1 MYNDPL
7 VNRYATKEIVNNFSD
22 EKRYVTWRKI
32 WLELAKAQKQLGLT
46 ITDAQIQQME
56 ANLENIDFQEVAK
69 LEKELHHD
77 LMAHLHA
84 FSKQAPL
91 AKPIIHLG
99 ATSETVKDNADLILI
114 KDALEI
120 IKPKLLQLLQALAKF
135 ANEYKNTA
143 TIGFTHLQVAQP
155 TTVGKRACGWL
166 QSFVNDFE
174 DLTYFLE
181 NNLKFRG
188 LKGATGTQASFKGL
202 FNGNYE
208 KVKELNNLL
217 TEAFGFQDSFIITGQ
232 TYDRKLDV
240 TLLNILANIGV
251 SAHKITNDIRI
262 LQHLKEIEEDFVKKQ
277 VGSSAMPYKRNPIRS
292 ERVSS
297 LAKYVMALPA
307 SSYMVA
313 ATQWL
318 ERTLDDSA
326 NRRITIPN
334 AFFAVDAILQLLLN
348 IVTNLNVNTK
358 VIAKNIEK
366 ELPFL
371 ATENIMML
379 AVTTG
384 GDRQQLHEKIRKMAM
399 ETKQEMIESDAANT
413 LLEKILKD
421 KEFNLT
427 KEKLQTVLHIE
438 DFIGFAKEQVED
450 YLQSIA
456 SILK

>member
-32 WLELAKAQKQLGLT
+32 WLELAKAQKKLGLT

-84 FSKQAPL
+84 FGKQAPL

-114 KDALEI
+114 KDALDI

-135 ANEYKNTA
+135 ANEYKDTA

-297 LAKYVMALPA
+297 LAKYVMALPV

-326 NRRITIPN
+326 NRRIIIPN

-348 IVTNLNVNTK
+348 IVSNLNVNTK

-366 ELPFL
+366 EIPFL

-379 AVTTG
+379 AVTAG

>member
-217 TEAFGFQDSFIITGQ
+217 TEAFGFQDSFVITGQ

-348 IVTNLNVNTK
+348 IVINLNVNTK

-379 AVTTG
+379 AVTAG